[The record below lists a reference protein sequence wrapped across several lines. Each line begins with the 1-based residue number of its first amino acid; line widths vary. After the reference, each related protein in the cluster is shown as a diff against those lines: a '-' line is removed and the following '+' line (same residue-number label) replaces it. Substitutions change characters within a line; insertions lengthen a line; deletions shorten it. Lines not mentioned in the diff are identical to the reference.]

1 MMHTRKLPYLF
12 IFLSLISAYRLQAT
26 DLDQIVSGGE
36 VEDSLAKVKIEGTTP
51 YLISNPDNEKE
62 VDKAKQGED
71 ANPDFVFTK
80 KEQDLSI
87 KDPKKKQLEDIGYTT
102 PGSFEKNDNYIE
114 IDKKEMAANFRNQS
128 SGSFN
133 VSFIKNDYLYES
145 ENNII
150 NRTISEGYKHM
161 KGGSLCLRSDQYF
174 LKKDYL
180 NSFWSLGLG
189 VGYNSGRAV
198 FVTGE
203 RSDTTFRLWEIPVDV
218 GVGIEIPIY
227 RWFKISG
234 VAGPSV
240 MSLYQNRSDFQNGE
254 KGKNK
259 IQVGYGPFANAQ
271 FRFNLTG
278 FNDETAYNLF
288 TESKITNLSM
298 NLEVRYH
305 NYNHFQDAIK
315 ISGTSF
321 GLGFT
326 FEYL

>member
-1 MMHTRKLPYLF
+1 MMHTSKWLGLLF
-12 IFLSLISAYRLQAT
+12 ILSSISVCGLKAA
-26 DLDQIVSGGE
+26 DLDQVISGGE
-36 VEDSLAKVKIEGTTP
+36 VEDSLEKVKIDGTTP
-51 YLISNPDNEKE
+51 YLIKNPDHENEIEKSKPDE
-62 VDKAKQGED
+62 NAL
-71 ANPDFVFTK
+71 PDFVFTK
-80 KEQDLSI
+80 EAQDLSI
-87 KDPKKKQLEDIGYTT
+87 KDSKRKQLEDVGYTT

-133 VSFIKNDYLYES
+133 VSFIKNDYSYQS
-145 ENNII
+145 ENNVI
-150 NRTISEGYKHM
+150 NRTISEGYKHI
-161 KGGSLCLRSDQYF
+161 KGGALCLRSDQYF
-174 LKKDYL
+174 LRRDYL
-180 NSFWSLGLG
+180 NSFWSVGAG

-203 RSDTTFRLWEIPVDV
+203 RSDTTFRLWEIPIDA
-218 GVGIEIPIY
+218 GIGIEIPIY
-227 RWFKISG
+227 RWFKLSG
-234 VAGPSV
+234 TAGPSV
-240 MSLYQNRSDFQNGE
+240 MSLYQNRSDFQSGE

-271 FRFNLTG
+271 FRFNLSG
-278 FNDETAYNLF
+278 FNDETAYTLF

-305 NYNHFQDAIK
+305 NYSHFQDDIK